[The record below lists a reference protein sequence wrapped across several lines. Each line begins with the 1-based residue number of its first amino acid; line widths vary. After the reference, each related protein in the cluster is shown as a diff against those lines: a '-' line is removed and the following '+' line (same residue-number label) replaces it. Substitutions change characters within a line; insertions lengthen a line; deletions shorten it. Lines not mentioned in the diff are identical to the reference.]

1 MQKRS
6 LFLALTAGM
15 LIWGFGALEA
25 RAETLT
31 LSVFAGTDTTAPAIY
46 SVVGGSTAVSADTG
60 ILNGNLAAAG
70 FGAYSFSNLGGSSNN
85 PGSSATGDQGGAFI
99 LTSGNLSVSPGG
111 SGESTP
117 ITVVLTEGG
126 FVLPT
131 SSPSLVETGT
141 VNFAGATGSLD
152 SAGVLTD
159 ATGASTTVSI
169 PTLTETSSPPSS
181 SGSTS
186 PGTYVTPFTLDSQTT
201 LVLDAATGLNGSNG
215 FSQKLQLTASGAI
228 PEPASLVMMLTGMP
242 LPLVVVGLLR
252 RRRAAA

>member
-99 LTSGNLSVSPGG
+99 LTSGNLSVTPGG

-131 SSPSLVETGT
+131 SSPSLVETG
-141 VNFAGATGSLD
+141 
-152 SAGVLTD
+152 
-159 ATGASTTVSI
+159 
-169 PTLTETSSPPSS
+169 
-181 SGSTS
+181 
-186 PGTYVTPFTLDSQTT
+186 PG
-201 LVLDAATGLNGSNG
+201 
-215 FSQKLQLTASGAI
+215 
-228 PEPASLVMMLTGMP
+228 E
-242 LPLVVVGLLR
+242 LR
-252 RRRAAA
+252 RGHRVPGQRGGAHGCHGRVDDPVDTHADGDRRPNRFDEPRDLCDPLHVG

>member
-1 MQKRS
+1 MSRLRGLCFS
-6 LFLALTAGM
+6 LGLAAMTGLMAS
-15 LIWGFGALEA
+15 EA

-46 SVVGGSTAVSADTG
+46 SIVGGSTAVTADTG
-60 ILNGNLAAAG
+60 ILNGNLSAAG

-85 PGSSATGDQGGAFI
+85 PGSTMTGPLGGAFI
-99 LTSGNLSVSPGG
+99 LTSGNLIVTPGG

-126 FVLPT
+126 FVLPM
-131 SSPSLVETGT
+131 SSPSLKETGT

-152 SAGVLTD
+152 STGVLTD
-159 ATGASTTVSI
+159 ATSATTTVSI
-169 PTLTETSSPPSS
+169 PTLTETSDPPSAS
-181 SGSTS
+181 ASTV
-186 PGTYVTPFTLDSQTT
+186 PGAFVTPFSLDSQTT
-201 LVLDAATGLNGSNG
+201 LVLDSATALNGSNG
-215 FSQKLQLTASGAI
+215 FSQKLQVVASGVI

-242 LPLVVVGLLR
+242 LPLVVLGLLR

>member
-6 LFLALTAGM
+6 LFRALTAGV

-31 LSVFAGTDTTAPAIY
+31 LQVFAGTDTTAPSIY
-46 SVVGGSTAVSADTG
+46 SIVGGSTAVSADTG

-70 FGAYSFSNLGGSSNN
+70 FSAYSFSNLGGSSNN
-85 PGSSATGDQGGAFI
+85 PGSTLTGPLGGAYV
-99 LTSGNLSVSPGG
+99 LTSGNLIVTPGG
-111 SGESTP
+111 TGESTP
-117 ITVVLTEGG
+117 ITVTLTEGG

-131 SSPSLVETGT
+131 SSPSLVDTST
-141 VNFAGATGSLD
+141 VNFAGATGSLG
-152 SAGVLTD
+152 SEGVLTD

-169 PTLTETSSPPSS
+169 PTLTEASNPPSS
-181 SGSTS
+181 SNSTS

-201 LVLDAATGLNGSNG
+201 LVLDAASDVNGSNG
-215 FSQKLQLTASGAI
+215 FSQKVQLTASTAI
-228 PEPASLVMMLTGMP
+228 PEPASLVLMLTGMP

>member
-1 MQKRS
+1 
-6 LFLALTAGM
+6 M

-46 SVVGGSTAVSADTG
+46 SVAGGSTAVSADTG

-131 SSPSLVETGT
+131 SSPSLVESGT

-159 ATGASTTVSI
+159 ATGAATTVSI

-215 FSQKLQLTASGAI
+215 FSQKLQLTAGAI

>member
-46 SVVGGSTAVSADTG
+46 STVGGSTAVSADTG

-70 FGAYSFSNLGGSSNN
+70 FAAYSFSNLGGSSNN
-85 PGSSATGDQGGAFI
+85 PGSSATGPTGGAYV
-99 LTSGNLSVSPGG
+99 LTSGNLIVSPGG

-131 SSPSLVETGT
+131 SSPSLVESGT

-215 FSQKLQLTASGAI
+215 FSQKLQLTAGAI

>member
-1 MQKRS
+1 MSRLRG
-6 LFLALTAGM
+6 LFFCLGLAAMTGLMAG
-15 LIWGFGALEA
+15 ET

-46 SVVGGSTAVSADTG
+46 STVGGSTAVSADTG

-85 PGSSATGDQGGAFI
+85 PGSSATGPTGGAYV
-99 LTSGNLSVSPGG
+99 LTSGNLIVSPGG

-131 SSPSLVETGT
+131 SSPSLVESGT

-215 FSQKLQLTASGAI
+215 FSQKLQLTAGAI

>member
-46 SVVGGSTAVSADTG
+46 STVGGSTAVSADTG

-85 PGSSATGDQGGAFI
+85 PGSSATGPTGGAYV
-99 LTSGNLSVSPGG
+99 LTSGNLIVSPGG

-215 FSQKLQLTASGAI
+215 FSQKLQLTAGAI